1 MSSAPRSGLLF
12 RFRFALFL
20 LIPFLVPQLTHACS
34 CIGPN
39 PACAAWKGAA
49 VFRGRVLSQTLDD
62 GEIRVRFAVMEA
74 FHGVP
79 QSRDITVTTAEQSS
93 ACGFAFENGR
103 EYLVYAHEASDPGVL
118 ATSKCTRTHLLEPG
132 QDDSDLVFLRSLPTM
147 PKGGSIFG
155 SVFAHPDQPNLPLAG
170 TIRIRGPEDRDV
182 ALDEKGK
189 FEFSGLPPG
198 KYTITAVFP
207 PGVTENPPEKS
218 RTVDVADKACAESD
232 FQIVSDGHIRGRVTD
247 FDGKP
252 MSEVFTILYVFD
264 ADSTDG
270 RRQVSSQMT
279 ATDGHYDFVG
289 VPPGDYVVSA
299 NDLGPSPG
307 NPYPRLYYTAAKNS
321 DQPATIHLGQAQHL
335 DEIDIAFS
343 RPWRLITVPV
353 RVLLSDGS
361 PAVAAEF
368 SAYDSDYQYSG
379 EPFTAVPDSRGNA
392 TISVYEGRTYY
403 LTAIVNGENQ
413 HCGGPLKFLAKSD
426 QVLEPIVIEHNWGNC
441 LAQLNPSFVPPN

>member
-1 MSSAPRSGLLF
+1 MSSTRSPGLLF
-12 RFRFALFL
+12 RFRCAIFL
-20 LIPFLVPQLTHACS
+20 LVLFFAPQLARACS

-74 FHGVP
+74 FHGAP
-79 QSRDITVTTAEQSS
+79 QSSDITVTTAEQSS

-103 EYLVYAHEASDPGVL
+103 EYLVYAHEASGGGNFE
-118 ATSKCTRTHLLEPG
+118 TSKCSRTHLLESV
-132 QDDSDLVFLRSLPTM
+132 DDDADIAFLRSLPTM
-147 PKGGSIFG
+147 PKGGSILG
-155 SVFAHPDQPNLPLAG
+155 GVFAHPDQPNLPLAG
-170 TIRIRGPEDRDV
+170 TIRIRGPEDRDL

-218 RTVDVADKACAESD
+218 RTVDVADKACVESD
-232 FQIVSDGHIRGRVTD
+232 YRIVSDGHIRGRIID

-252 MSEVFTILYVFD
+252 MSEMFMILYVSD

-279 ATDGHYDFVG
+279 VSDGHYDFAG
-289 VPPGDYVVSA
+289 IPPGDYVVSA

-307 NPYPRLYYTAAKNS
+307 NPYPRLYYTSAKNS
-321 DQPATIHLGQAQHL
+321 DQPATIHLGQAQSL
-335 DEIDIAFS
+335 DEIDIAFP

-353 RVLLSDGS
+353 RVQLSDGS

-368 SAYDSDYQYSG
+368 SAYDSDYQYSAQ
-379 EPFTAVPDSRGNA
+379 PFTAVPDSRGRA

-413 HCGGPLKFLAKSD
+413 HCGGPLKFIAKPN
-426 QVLEPIVIEHNWGNC
+426 QVLAPIVIEHNWGNC
-441 LAQLNPSFVPPN
+441 LAQLNPGWVPPQ